1 MLFRYHKDTEMRKFA
16 KRHGLNMN
24 TAKILENLE
33 QLVGQKVTFS
43 SDDVSFEAD
52 VQQLDRL
59 PQHGDDAHQPFSVIF
74 LAENPEP
81 FEQQTYSM
89 THSQIDELLIF
100 LVPIGPGDGGMRYEA
115 VFN

>member
-1 MLFRYHKDTEMRKFA
+1 MS
-16 KRHGLNMN
+16 
-24 TAKILENLE
+24 TADILENLE

-43 SDDVSFEAD
+43 SGDLSFDAEL
-52 VQQLDRL
+52 QKLDRL
-59 PQHGDDAHQPFSVIF
+59 PQHGGEAHQPFSVIF
-74 LAENPEP
+74 LAEHPEP

-100 LVPIGPGDGGMRYEA
+100 LVPIGPGEGGMRYEA